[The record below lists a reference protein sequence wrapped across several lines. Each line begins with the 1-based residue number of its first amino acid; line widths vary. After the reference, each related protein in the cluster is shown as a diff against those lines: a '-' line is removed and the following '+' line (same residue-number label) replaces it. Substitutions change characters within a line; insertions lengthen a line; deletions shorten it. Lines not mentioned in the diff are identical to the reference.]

1 MRIKITKP
9 GIYGANGV
17 EIAVGT
23 ELDLKT
29 EPTGWAGRY
38 ETISSDSAEK
48 TPVLNEADIDA
59 MTVDQLKEYLATKD
73 VTLKGD
79 EKKPDLVTLAKAA
92 L

>member
-9 GIYGANGV
+9 GIHASNGT

-23 ELDLKT
+23 ELTVKT

-38 ETISSDSAEK
+38 EVISGSTADK
-48 TPVLNEADIDA
+48 TPVINEADIDA
-59 MTVDQLKEYLATKD
+59 MTVDQLKEFLVGKN

-79 EKKPDLVTLAKAA
+79 EKKPDLVTLAKAT